1 VIFNSSINLAHPGF
15 GSANGNDSPLVAF
28 DVRLKLLA
36 SAVLIAVIAITLNPL
51 AYLFASLFMGAVI
64 YVARL
69 RLREVSSYVTPFLLI
84 ALATLVLHLLFSP
97 AHGRVYLDLYL
108 FKISSGN
115 LVTGL
120 TYAWRVMLF
129 FAVALVFN
137 FTTSALDLA
146 DGIVRL
152 LRPLRIIRVPIDQLG
167 LMMFLAMRSIPL
179 LFDEL
184 RQIRAAQISRGV
196 DTGGSLIK
204 RIRTLPG
211 LLSALLSALL
221 RRADKMSESLILR
234 GYSPGRKRS
243 SIKLYQLQTED
254 FLFEAV
260 FLLVMLILFLSI
272 YHAEF

>member
-1 VIFNSSINLAHPGF
+1 
-15 GSANGNDSPLVAF
+15 
-28 DVRLKLLA
+28 
-36 SAVLIAVIAITLNPL
+36 
-51 AYLFASLFMGAVI
+51 
-64 YVARL
+64 
-69 RLREVSSYVTPFLLI
+69 
-84 ALATLVLHLLFSP
+84 
-97 AHGRVYLDLYL
+97 
-108 FKISSGN
+108 
-115 LVTGL
+115 
-120 TYAWRVMLF
+120 
-129 FAVALVFN
+129 
-137 FTTSALDLA
+137 
-146 DGIVRL
+146 
-152 LRPLRIIRVPIDQLG
+152 VPIDQLG